1 MEVQIISKE
10 ILKPSSSTPQHLR
23 TYKLSVLDQLA
34 PPIYIPIILFYSPA
48 SENLCKN
55 SDHLKESFSQTLT
68 HFYPFAGRIKDDF
81 SVDCNDEG
89 AEFIEARVAGDIS
102 MVLEQAD
109 INQQQQLLP
118 CSPYGKSSKLST
130 DQVTLAVQVNYFNC
144 GGVAISICIWHAV
157 ADASTLATFVNCWA
171 AISRDPNNVID
182 EVVFDCTT
190 LFPPQDLSSF
200 SLHSFVKEEVS
211 SEIVMKRFLFD
222 GSKVAALR
230 DEVGNIGPSL
240 DRPSRFIAVSTLILT
255 AMMTVTREN
264 EAMQINA
271 ATIAVD
277 LRRRLKPPV
286 PKQSIGNIFQ
296 VTIAKWPESESNEL
310 SCNGLAGK
318 LHESIRM
325 MNDDFIRKIHAGG
338 GYFNLLKRAG
348 EEARKGSNLTVFG
361 FSSWCNFPFYETDF
375 GWGKP
380 LWLSAAL
387 KLNKVAIFLDTKDG
401 EGIEAWIGLSE
412 EDMVKFEQDPGILTY
427 ASFSPII

>member
-1 MEVQIISKE
+1 M
-10 ILKPSSSTPQHLR
+10 
-23 TYKLSVLDQLA
+23 
-34 PPIYIPIILFYSPA
+34 
-48 SENLCKN
+48 
-55 SDHLKESFSQTLT
+55 
-68 HFYPFAGRIKDDF
+68 
-81 SVDCNDEG
+81 
-89 AEFIEARVAGDIS
+89 
-102 MVLEQAD
+102 
-109 INQQQQLLP
+109 
-118 CSPYGKSSKLST
+118 
-130 DQVTLAVQVNYFNC
+130 AVQVNYFNC

-200 SLHSFVKEEVS
+200 SLHSFVKEDV
-211 SEIVMKRFLFD
+211 L
-222 GSKVAALR
+222 AALR
-230 DEVGNIGPSL
+230 DEVGNGPSL

-255 AMMTVTREN
+255 AMMTVAREN

-296 VTIAKWPESESNEL
+296 VTIARWPESESKEL
-310 SCNGLAGK
+310 SYNGLAGK

-338 GYFNLLKRAG
+338 GYFKLLKRAG
-348 EEARKGSNLTVFG
+348 EEARKGSNLTI
-361 FSSWCNFPFYETDF
+361 Y
-375 GWGKP
+375 
-380 LWLSAAL
+380 
-387 KLNKVAIFLDTKDG
+387 TKDG

-427 ASFSPII
+427 ASFSASI

>member
-48 SENLCKN
+48 SEHLCKN

-81 SVDCNDEG
+81 SVDCNDDG

-118 CSPYGKSSKLST
+118 CSPYGKSSKLSN

-200 SLHSFVKEEVS
+200 SLHSFVKEDVS

-230 DEVGNIGPSL
+230 DEVGNGPSL

-264 EAMQINA
+264 EATQINA

-310 SCNGLAGK
+310 SYNGLAGK

-325 MNDDFIRKIHAGG
+325 MNDDFIRKFHAGG
-338 GYFNLLKRAG
+338 GYFNFLKRTG
-348 EEARKGSNLTVFG
+348 EEARKGSNVTVFG

-380 LWLSAAL
+380 LWLSPAL
-387 KLNKVAIFLDTKDG
+387 KLNRVAIFLDTKDG

-427 ASFSPII
+427 ASFSPSI